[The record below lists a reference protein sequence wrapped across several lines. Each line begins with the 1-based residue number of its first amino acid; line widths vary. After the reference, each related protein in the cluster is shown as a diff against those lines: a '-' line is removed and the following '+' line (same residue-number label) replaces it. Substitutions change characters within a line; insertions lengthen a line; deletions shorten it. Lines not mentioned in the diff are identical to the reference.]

1 MAAVLFLWD
10 TNMAEVMSCQ
20 KALKTGVAF
29 GFAFSRLRNISGV
42 HTFLSIIVTTPSLF
56 QVAKVKISKNFS
68 ISFSRPVPGVHSLLA
83 SSLLMVCEVSH
94 E

>member
-1 MAAVLFLWD
+1 
-10 TNMAEVMSCQ
+10 MSCQ

-56 QVAKVKISKNFS
+56 QIAKVKIGKK
-68 ISFSRPVPGVHSLLA
+68 ISQFHFVGLFQA
-83 SSLLMVCEVSH
+83 FIAC
-94 E
+94 

>member
-42 HTFLSIIVTTPSLF
+42 HNFLSIIVTTPSLF
-56 QVAKVKISKNFS
+56 QVAKVKIGKNFS
-68 ISFSRPVPGVHSLLA
+68 ISFSRPVSGVHSLLA
-83 SSLLMVCEVSH
+83 NSPFIVREVSR

>member
-1 MAAVLFLWD
+1 
-10 TNMAEVMSCQ
+10 MAEVMSCQ

-56 QVAKVKISKNFS
+56 QVAKVKIGKNFS

-83 SSLLMVCEVSH
+83 SSPFMVCEVSR